1 MSGSFQPPQGVPAGG
16 LPPGMGAPPGNL
28 GAVTIPQGNPGNLKA
43 ALEKLHGAAQL
54 INDAIPSIP
63 LGTPLHSEVLKL
75 ATTLNKHLGEAKEN
89 AQGTIQTMLQAIQQ
103 MKQNPQMG
111 ALHGA
116 APGGAPPPPQPQ
128 PPAMAA

>member
-1 MSGSFQPPQGVPAGG
+1 MSGSLQMPQGVPQGG

-28 GAVTIPQGNPGNLKA
+28 GAVTIPQNNPGNLKS

-54 INDAIPSIP
+54 INDAIPAIP
-63 LGTPLHSEVLKL
+63 LGSELHGKVLKM
-75 ATTLNKHLGEAKEN
+75 ATELNKMLGEAKEN
-89 AQGTIQTMLQAIQQ
+89 SQGTIQTMLQAIQQ

-111 ALHGA
+111 ALHPG
-116 APGGAPPPPQPQ
+116 APGGPPPPQPQ